1 MLSSLSRIHR
11 AIASR
16 LWYDKIMVS
25 IAKTKTP
32 VKSKKKSIVK
42 HTFRSR
48 VRESDGQYLLKL
60 VVVVLI
66 GAVWFKFGH
75 VFYFGPFAVTGIPLG
90 MLLGI
95 LLVDKLEVHQD
106 DRKIWYAILIL
117 VAIASYFLPAGI
129 VL

>member
-1 MLSSLSRIHR
+1 M
-11 AIASR
+11 AS
-16 LWYDKIMVS
+16 IS
-25 IAKTKTP
+25 KTKTP
-32 VKSKKKSIVK
+32 VKSKKKPIVK
-42 HTFRSR
+42 HSFRSR

-60 VVVVLI
+60 VLVVLV

-75 VFYFGPFAVTGIPLG
+75 VFYLGSFAFTGIPLG

-117 VAIASYFLPAGI
+117 VAIASYFIPAGI

>member
-1 MLSSLSRIHR
+1 M
-11 AIASR
+11 AST
-16 LWYDKIMVS
+16 
-25 IAKTKTP
+25 AKTKTP
-32 VKSKKKSIVK
+32 VKSKKKPTVR

-60 VVVVLI
+60 VVVVLV

-75 VFYFGPFAVTGIPLG
+75 VFYVGSFAFTGIPLG

-117 VAIASYFLPAGI
+117 VAIVSYFFPAGI